1 MATITV
7 SIGTVTATVQ
17 ANNARAA
24 AVVGACADAIGAEGT
39 DQERLQAV
47 VNDLVRYMMET
58 GRLQRMQAARQAA
71 AAAANNDLKWE

>member
-24 AVVGACADAIGAEGT
+24 AVAGAYADSLGAEGT

-47 VNDLVRYMMET
+47 VNDLARYMLDVS
-58 GRLQRMQAARQAA
+58 RQQRMQAARQAA
-71 AAAANNDLKWE
+71 AVAANADLKWE